1 MRKLKKISLEKKVI
15 AKFAKDEMSEILG
28 GGYYTSSG
36 IYLPSS
42 AATAFTAKSC
52 NSDGTCYGSNC
63 K

>member
-1 MRKLKKISLEKKVI
+1 MKTLKKLSLEKKIVS
-15 AKFAKDEMSEILG
+15 KFCKDEMSVILG

-42 AATAFTAKSC
+42 ANTAFTAKSC
-52 NSDGTCYGSNC
+52 NGKGDCYSDSC